1 MSIRSLLMADAQHH
15 DAWWTIHGDDF
26 FDALVRCWEGEDPEM
41 VYLEY
46 YVNSE
51 TKRYDS
57 NGEEVS

>member
-1 MSIRSLLMADAQHH
+1 MADAQHH

-46 YVNSE
+46 YVNSD

-57 NGEEVS
+57 DGEEVS